1 MNVLTATSL
10 LRLLQHRWLPHYF
23 MRRGWFVVANCP
35 PVIKVLMMLDSTQ
48 PCTEMDEMDQEGLVP
63 FKSTAVKKS

>member
-1 MNVLTATSL
+1 
-10 LRLLQHRWLPHYF
+10 

-48 PCTEMDEMDQEGLVP
+48 PCTEMDEMDEEGLVP

>member
-1 MNVLTATSL
+1 
-10 LRLLQHRWLPHYF
+10 

-48 PCTEMDEMDQEGLVP
+48 PCTEMEEMDEEGLVP
-63 FKSTAVKKS
+63 FMHRGEEIMSLQMHTKE